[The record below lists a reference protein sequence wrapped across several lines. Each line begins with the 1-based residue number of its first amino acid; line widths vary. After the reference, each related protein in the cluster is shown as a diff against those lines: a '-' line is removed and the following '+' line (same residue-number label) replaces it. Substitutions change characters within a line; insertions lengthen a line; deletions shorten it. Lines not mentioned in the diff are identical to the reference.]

1 MSQIAISYKF
11 ISRPRTISAFVE
23 DPLKNMNHDPDV
35 IIKPMVKLASG
46 EGRNGGRYRGKGDG
60 EGYEE
65 TDYIFEN

>member
-1 MSQIAISYKF
+1 M
-11 ISRPRTISAFVE
+11 E